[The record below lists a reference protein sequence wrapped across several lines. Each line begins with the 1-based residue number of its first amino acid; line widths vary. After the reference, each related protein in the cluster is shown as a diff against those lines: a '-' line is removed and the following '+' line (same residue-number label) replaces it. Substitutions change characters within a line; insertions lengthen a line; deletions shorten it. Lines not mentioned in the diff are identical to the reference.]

1 MKKGRKYWKSE
12 LEVSYRYYRELLLKV
27 SYKRKTEDSY
37 FLIKQSHPWSKIS
50 FASLPIAKTEGIIL
64 KVNLTKLTS
73 RSKLLVFLK
82 HPRTYPG
89 DILHSFSIRV
99 PNCRD
104 HYARLIRARRVR
116 GIKQPST
123 SVPETLRKK
132 RDIDEEREPPC
143 QSIARTRYT
152 LCNRVHRG
160 EEIGWE
166 SKVSQRHEVQDT
178 DDDTELPGEKGQP

>member
-1 MKKGRKYWKSE
+1 MEIRIGSFLLPRIATQSFLQTKNRRFVFSHQTEPSVIQNFLRCVKNLIRNIPNYIPRKKIM
-12 LEVSYRYYRELLLKV
+12 
-27 SYKRKTEDSY
+27 T
-37 FLIKQSHPWSKIS
+37 
-50 FASLPIAKTEGIIL
+50 LPIAKTEGIIL

-132 RDIDEEREPPC
+132 KRHRRRER
-143 QSIARTRYT
+143 AT
-152 LCNRVHRG
+152 LSVNSPNKIHPV
-160 EEIGWE
+160 
-166 SKVSQRHEVQDT
+166 
-178 DDDTELPGEKGQP
+178 

>member
-1 MKKGRKYWKSE
+1 MRNIPNYIPWKKIM
-12 LEVSYRYYRELLLKV
+12 
-27 SYKRKTEDSY
+27 T
-37 FLIKQSHPWSKIS
+37 
-50 FASLPIAKTEGIIL
+50 LPIAKTERIIL

-82 HPRTYPG
+82 HPKPG
-89 DILHSFSIRV
+89 DILHPFSIRV
-99 PNCRD
+99 PNCRI
-104 HYARLIRARRVR
+104 HYARLIRERRVR

-143 QSIARTRYT
+143 QSIVRTRYT
-152 LCNRVHRG
+152 LYNRVHRG

-166 SKVSQRHEVQDT
+166 SKVSQRHEVLDT
-178 DDDTELPGEKGQP
+178 DDDTELPGEKG